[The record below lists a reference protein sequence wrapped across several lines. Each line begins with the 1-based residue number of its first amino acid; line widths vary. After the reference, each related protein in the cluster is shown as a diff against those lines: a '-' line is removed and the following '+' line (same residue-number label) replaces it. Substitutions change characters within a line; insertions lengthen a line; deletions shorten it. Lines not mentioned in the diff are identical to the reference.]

1 MMTETERP
9 QPLTSHP
16 AGALG
21 GSALVPGDK
30 SISHRALMIGAVSIG
45 RTRVSGLLEG
55 EDVRATAAA
64 LRRLG
69 VTITRED
76 SATYAIDGV
85 GLSGLAG
92 PAAVLDLGNSGTGA
106 RLLLGLL
113 ATHPLTALVTGD
125 ASLVTRPMNRVIEP
139 LSRMGAGFTARDGG
153 RRPLTVI
160 GARQPV
166 PIT

>member
-1 MMTETERP
+1 MMTETERLK
-9 QPLTSHP
+9 PLTSHP
-16 AGALG
+16 AGALK

-30 SISHRALMIGAVSIG
+30 SISHRALMIGALSVG
-45 RTRVSGLLEG
+45 RTRVSGLLDG

-76 SATYAIDGV
+76 DATTAIDGV
-85 GLSGLAG
+85 GLSGLAE

-113 ATHPLTALVTGD
+113 ATHPLVAQLTGD

-139 LSRMGAGFTARDGG
+139 LSRMGAGFTARDG
-153 RRPLTVI
+153 
-160 GARQPV
+160 
-166 PIT
+166 